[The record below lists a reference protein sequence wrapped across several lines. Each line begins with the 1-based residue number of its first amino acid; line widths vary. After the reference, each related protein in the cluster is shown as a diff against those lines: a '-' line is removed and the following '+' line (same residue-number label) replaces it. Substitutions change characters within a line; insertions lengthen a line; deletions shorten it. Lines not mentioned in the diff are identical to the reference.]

1 MKKFF
6 KNINEWLNEHYFLW
20 EEENREG
27 VVRLWAFFITVILFV
42 FLGITRLTGLDTMIQ
57 IWAGLVTFAS
67 PVIAGLV
74 ALFKREKWNPWYWFP
89 ILKGGVSGGLIAML
103 IVYLCRNLFGC

>member
-1 MKKFF
+1 MKNFF

-27 VVRLWAFFITVILFV
+27 TVRIISFIVTLALFITLGLTKWMYLDKMIQLWAALVGFV
-42 FLGITRLTGLDTMIQ
+42 
-57 IWAGLVTFAS
+57 S
-67 PVIAGLV
+67 PVLAGIIAII
-74 ALFKREKWNPWYWFP
+74 KRQKWNPWYWFP
-89 ILKGGVSGGLIAML
+89 ILKGGVIGGFFAML